1 MNALCIIEFIHTFE
15 TFNLFHPNQF
25 GFRKY
30 SNIDAIGK
38 LTETVRESRN
48 CQVATFSVHLREAF
62 DTIDHQLLIQK
73 LELYGIRGVCL
84 RWISDY
90 LSERQQCVSVNNC
103 NSSWLKLNCG
113 VPQGSILGP
122 LLFLIYIND
131 LPDVCQVFRIYLF
144 ADDANLTADNT
155 DFESIQKDL
164 VNVEKRLNANKLSL
178 KSEKL
183 SNEY

>member
-1 MNALCIIEFIHTFE
+1 MCF
-15 TFNLFHPNQF
+15 
-25 GFRKY
+25 
-30 SNIDAIGK
+30 
-38 LTETVRESRN
+38 
-48 CQVATFSVHLREAF
+48 
-62 DTIDHQLLIQK
+62 
-73 LELYGIRGVCL
+73 
-84 RWISDY
+84 
-90 LSERQQCVSVNNC
+90 RQQLQLQLFEVKLWCSTGLD
-103 NSSWLKLNCG
+103 SW
-113 VPQGSILGP
+113 PTTF
-122 LLFLIYIND
+122 FLIYIND